1 MIFDSKEL
9 RPGEKLGRY
18 QLLLPIAR
26 GGMGQVWAARR
37 VGSRGTE
44 GLVAIKT
51 LLPTHEDSEQLQGML
66 RSEARLASQI
76 RHPNVAET
84 LELGEQNGTFYLV
97 MEWVEGE
104 PLEQVLRAAR
114 SLGGI
119 PIPIAVNII
128 VQGLRGLHAAHD
140 AHDDKGQKLGL
151 VHRDISPQ
159 NLLVTYQ
166 GKVKLVDFGV
176 AKATHR
182 MSQPTAMGEVKG
194 KFAYMAPEQVQG
206 ERLDARADVFAM
218 GIVLYRITTGKHPFK
233 SDNPAATIRN
243 ILSDGT
249 VLPSQ
254 VMPGYPPALEKVVLK
269 ALVRDRQD
277 RFASAR
283 EMMEAL
289 EAAIPA
295 EELAKA
301 ERETEPLL
309 RRLFESR
316 IAERAMAMH
325 AAIRHADGDLAAL
338 ELTDP
343 RYPMSHPS
351 MRAVALRTS
360 EGMLLPSEGSL
371 RIEAAARPG
380 EPLMHASPSQPP
392 SPERT
397 RAAVKSFHPPK
408 PKRQGWPALIAVA
421 AGLLLPL
428 AFQTIHRQRAAA
440 VEPVVT
446 ATPLHSTPI
455 PPPASVAPPP
465 PQVAAEAVPAPLVPA
480 AGRDAGAA
488 EKAVTVRPATRL
500 RAAPKKPALVDKT
513 LSVDKSAIEK
523 WGPAEKPAP
532 VEKPVE
538 KPALDEQH

>member
-1 MIFDSKEL
+1 LNFDSKEL
-9 RPGEKLGRY
+9 RPGDKLGRY

-37 VGSRGTE
+37 VGSRGAT
-44 GLVAIKT
+44 GLVAVKT
-51 LLPTHEDSEQLQGML
+51 LLPTHEDSEQLQTML
-66 RSEARLASQI
+66 QSEARLASQI

-84 LELGEQNGTFYLV
+84 LELGLHEGTYYLV
-97 MEWVEGE
+97 LEWVEGE
-104 PLEQVLRAAR
+104 PLEQILRGAR
-114 SLGGI
+114 SVGGI
-119 PIPIAVNII
+119 PIPVAVHLI

-140 AHDDKGQKLGL
+140 AHDDKGQLLGL

-159 NLLVTYQ
+159 NLLVTYS
-166 GKVKLVDFGV
+166 GTVKLVDFGV

-218 GIVLYRITTGKHPFK
+218 GTVLYRITTGKHPFK

-249 VLPSQ
+249 TPPSQ
-254 VMPGYPPALEKVVLK
+254 LVPGYPPLLEQVVIK
-269 ALVRDRQD
+269 ALARDRKE

-289 EAAIPA
+289 EASLPPA
-295 EELAKA
+295 ERAQG

-316 IAERAMAMH
+316 IAERAMAMN
-325 AAIRHADGDLAAL
+325 AAIRRADGDIAAL
-338 ELTDP
+338 ELIDP

-360 EGMLLPSEGSL
+360 EGMLLPSEGALRTSDGSL
-371 RIEAAARPG
+371 PTSEGALRAAGNADF
-380 EPLMHASPSQPP
+380 
-392 SPERT
+392 PERS
-397 RAAVKSFHPPK
+397 RILVKSFHPK
-408 PKRQGWPALIAVA
+408 PKKQGWPALIAVA

-428 AFQTIHRQRAAA
+428 AFQTLHRQSAPGVVSIAAPPD
-440 VEPVVT
+440 VHSSPVPV
-446 ATPLHSTPI
+446 
-455 PPPASVAPPP
+455 PPPASASAATAAPVAGEKPLPTSVP
-465 PQVAAEAVPAPLVPA
+465 SAA
-480 AGRDAGAA
+480 RDAGVS
-488 EKAVTVRPATRL
+488 EKSAVPRPITKP
-500 RAAPKKPALVDKT
+500 RAVPKKPAVL
-513 LSVDKSAIEK
+513 E
-523 WGPAEKPAP
+523 
-532 VEKPVE
+532 
-538 KPALDEQH
+538 EQR

>member
-1 MIFDSKEL
+1 LIFETKEL

-37 VGSRGTE
+37 IGTRGTQ
-44 GLVAIKT
+44 GLVAVKT

-66 RSEARLASQI
+66 RSEARLAAQI

-84 LELGEQNGTFYLV
+84 FELGEQEGTFYLV

-104 PLEQVLRAAR
+104 PLEQILRAAR
-114 SLGGI
+114 SMGGI
-119 PIPIAVNII
+119 PIAIAVHLI

-140 AHDDKGQKLGL
+140 AHDDKGVLLGL
-151 VHRDISPQ
+151 VHRDVSPQ
-159 NLLVTYQ
+159 NLLVTYS
-166 GKVKLVDFGV
+166 GTVKLVDFGV

-254 VMPGYPPALEKVVLK
+254 VRPGYPPLLEQVVLK
-269 ALVRDRQD
+269 SLARDRTE
-277 RFASAR
+277 RFASAK

-289 EAAIPA
+289 EAALPPA
-295 EELAKA
+295 ERVEG
-301 ERETEPLL
+301 ERETERLMK
-309 RRLFESR
+309 RLFESR
-316 IAERAMAMH
+316 IAERAMAMN
-325 AAIRHADGDLAAL
+325 AAIRRADGDIAAL
-338 ELTDP
+338 ELVDP

-351 MRAVALRTS
+351 MRAVSVRTS
-360 EGMLLPSEGSL
+360 EGMLVPSDGALRASDGILRTSDGAIPGSDSAI
-371 RIEAAARPG
+371 RAAGAP
-380 EPLMHASPSQPP
+380 
-392 SPERT
+392 PERS
-397 RAAVKSFHPPK
+397 RAVVKSFHPK
-408 PKRQGWPALIAVA
+408 AKRQGWPALIAVA

-428 AFQTIHRQRAAA
+428 AFQTIHRQRAGA
-440 VEPVVT
+440 VEPIVLPPEV
-446 ATPLHSTPI
+446 HSSPVPP
-455 PPPASVAPPP
+455 PPPANASAGAV
-465 PQVAAEAVPAPLVPA
+465 VAAPVAGDKPTA
-480 AGRDAGAA
+480 ALPGVSRDAGTA
-488 EKAVTVRPATRL
+488 ERSALPRPAARP
-500 RAAPKKPALVDKT
+500 RVAPKKPAL
-513 LSVDKSAIEK
+513 
-523 WGPAEKPAP
+523 
-532 VEKPVE
+532 
-538 KPALDEQH
+538 LDEQH

>member
-1 MIFDSKEL
+1 LIFDSKEL
-9 RPGEKLGRY
+9 RPGDRLGRY

-37 VGSRGTE
+37 VGSRGAE
-44 GLVAIKT
+44 ALVAIKT
-51 LLPTHEDSEQLQGML
+51 LLPTHEDSEQLQAML

-84 LELGEQNGTFYLV
+84 LELGEHEGTFYLV

-104 PLEQVLRAAR
+104 PLEQILRAAR
-114 SLGGI
+114 SMGGI
-119 PIPIAVNII
+119 PIPVAVNLI
-128 VQGLRGLHAAHD
+128 VQGLRGLHAAHE
-140 AHDDKGQKLGL
+140 AHDDKGQLLGL

-159 NLLVTYQ
+159 NLLVTYS
-166 GKVKLVDFGV
+166 GNVKLVDFGV

-182 MSQPTAMGEVKG
+182 MSQPTAFGEVKG

-249 VLPSQ
+249 TLPSEL
-254 VMPGYPPALEKVVLK
+254 VPGYPPALEQVVLK
-269 ALVRDRQD
+269 ALVRDRKE

-289 EAAIPA
+289 EASLPPV
-295 EELAKA
+295 EFAKG

-316 IAERAMAMH
+316 IAERAMAMN
-325 AAIRHADGDLAAL
+325 AAVRRADGDLAAL
-338 ELTDP
+338 ELIDP

-360 EGMLLPSEGSL
+360 EGMLVPSESSL
-371 RIEAAARPG
+371 RTSEGALATAEDQERVAAADFPT
-380 EPLMHASPSQPP
+380 A
-392 SPERT
+392 ERS
-397 RAAVKSFHPPK
+397 RIVVKSFHPK
-408 PKRQGWPALIAVA
+408 AKRQGWPALIAVA

-428 AFQTIHRQRAAA
+428 GFQTIRQRAAG
-440 VEPVVT
+440 VEPIV
-446 ATPLHSTPI
+446 I
-455 PPPASVAPPP
+455 PPSAIPSATAPPLTGAAGARP
-465 PQVAAEAVPAPLVPA
+465 ALSAAAESALSAPGVS
-480 AGRDAGAA
+480 RDAGVGAKSGMPRPMPRA
-488 EKAVTVRPATRL
+488 PRPA
-500 RAAPKKPALVDKT
+500 KKPVT
-513 LSVDKSAIEK
+513 S
-523 WGPAEKPAP
+523 PEKPATVP
-532 VEKPVE
+532 DNPSTL
-538 KPALDEQH
+538 PDEYR

>member
-1 MIFDSKEL
+1 LNFESKEL
-9 RPGEKLGRY
+9 RPGDKLGRY

-37 VGSRGTE
+37 VGSRGAD

-51 LLPTHEDSEQLQGML
+51 LLPTHEDSEQLQSML

-84 LELGEQNGTFYLV
+84 FELGEHDGTFYLV

-104 PLEQVLRAAR
+104 PLEQILRAAR
-114 SLGGI
+114 SMGGI
-119 PIPIAVNII
+119 PIRVAVHLI
-128 VQGLRGLHAAHD
+128 VQGLCGLHAAHD
-140 AHDDKGQKLGL
+140 AHDDKGQLLGL

-159 NLLVTYQ
+159 NLLVTYS
-166 GKVKLVDFGV
+166 GTVKLVDFGV

-249 VLPSQ
+249 TLPSQ
-254 VMPGYPPALEKVVLK
+254 VLPGYPPLLEQVVLK
-269 ALVRDRQD
+269 ALARDRKD

-283 EMMEAL
+283 DMMEAL
-289 EAAIPA
+289 EASLPPG
-295 EELAKA
+295 ERLLGQ
-301 ERETEPLL
+301 RETEPLL

-316 IAERAMAMH
+316 IAERAMAMN
-325 AAIRHADGDLAAL
+325 AAVRRADGDRAAL
-338 ELTDP
+338 ELMDP

-360 EGMLLPSEGSL
+360 EGMLLPSEGAL
-371 RIEAAARPG
+371 RTSEGAFPTG
-380 EPLMHASPSQPP
+380 EKAHRTSGSAEF
-392 SPERT
+392 PERS
-397 RAAVKSFHPPK
+397 RIVVKSFHPK
-408 PKRQGWPALIAVA
+408 AKRQGWPALIAVA

-428 AFQTIHRQRAAA
+428 AFQTLRSQHAAGIESI
-440 VEPVVT
+440 VSPT
-446 ATPLHSTPI
+446 DLHSSPVPP
-455 PPPASVAPPP
+455 PPPASASAAVMAPQAVEKPVTTSVPSVA
-465 PQVAAEAVPAPLVPA
+465 
-480 AGRDAGAA
+480 RDAGAA
-488 EKAVTVRPATRL
+488 EKTATPPRPVARP
-500 RAAPKKPALVDKT
+500 RPAPKKPAV
-513 LSVDKSAIEK
+513 
-523 WGPAEKPAP
+523 
-532 VEKPVE
+532 
-538 KPALDEQH
+538 LDEQH

>member
-1 MIFDSKEL
+1 MFDSKEL

-18 QLLLPIAR
+18 QLLLAIAR

-44 GLVAIKT
+44 GLVAVKT

-84 LELGEQNGTFYLV
+84 FELGEHNGTFYLV

-104 PLEQVLRAAR
+104 PLEQILRAAR
-114 SLGGI
+114 SMGGI
-119 PIPIAVNII
+119 PIAIAVNLI

-140 AHDDKGQKLGL
+140 AHDDKGQHLGL

-159 NLLVTYQ
+159 NLLVTYG

-249 VLPSQ
+249 VPPSH
-254 VMPGYPPALEKVVLK
+254 VVSGYPAELEKVVLK

-277 RFASAR
+277 RYTSAR

-289 EAAIPA
+289 EAALPA
-295 EELAKA
+295 AELAQA

-316 IAERAMAMH
+316 IAERTMAMH
-325 AAIRHADGDLAAL
+325 AALRHADGDLAAL
-338 ELTDP
+338 ELVDP
-343 RYPMSHPS
+343 RYPLSHPS

-371 RIEAAARPG
+371 RIETFPRTNDAALPAPPARK
-380 EPLMHASPSQPP
+380 STPP
-392 SPERT
+392 EQT
-397 RAAVKSFHPPK
+397 RALVKSFHPK
-408 PKRQGWPALIAVA
+408 AKRQGWPALIAVA

-440 VEPVVT
+440 VEPIVT
-446 ATPLHSTPI
+446 ATPLHSSPV
-455 PPPASVAPPP
+455 PPPSAVPVPPAP
-465 PQVAAEAVPAPLVPA
+465 AAEAFPLPNA
-480 AGRDAGAA
+480 AMSGRDAGASERPA
-488 EKAVTVRPATRL
+488 PTRPGVRPRPLPKRPAGASPAPLSTPL
-500 RAAPKKPALVDKT
+500 AAPPPASL
-513 LSVDKSAIEK
+513 E
-523 WGPAEKPAP
+523 
-532 VEKPVE
+532 
-538 KPALDEQH
+538 EQH

>member
-1 MIFDSKEL
+1 LIFDTKEL
-9 RPGEKLGRY
+9 RPGEKLGGY

-37 VGSRGTE
+37 VGTRGRE
-44 GLVAIKT
+44 GIVAVKT

-84 LELGEQNGTFYLV
+84 FELGEQDGTFYLV

-104 PLEQVLRAAR
+104 PLEQILRAAR
-114 SLGGI
+114 SMGGI
-119 PIPIAVNII
+119 PTTIAVHLI
-128 VQGLRGLHAAHD
+128 VQGLRGLHAAHE
-140 AHDDKGQKLGL
+140 AEDDKGQLLGL

-159 NLLVTYQ
+159 NLLVTYA

-182 MSQPTAMGEVKG
+182 MSQPTAVGEVKG

-254 VMPGYPPALEKVVLK
+254 VRPGYPPLLEQVVLK
-269 ALVRDRQD
+269 ALARDRTE

-289 EAAIPA
+289 EASFSPA
-295 EELAKA
+295 ERAEG
-301 ERETEPLL
+301 ERETEKLM
-309 RRLFESR
+309 RRLFEAR
-316 IAERAMAMH
+316 IAERAMAMN
-325 AAIRHADGDLAAL
+325 AAIRHADGDIAAL
-338 ELTDP
+338 ELVDP

-360 EGMLLPSEGSL
+360 EGMLLPSDGAVRTSEGTMPPSEGAV
-371 RIEAAARPG
+371 R
-380 EPLMHASPSQPP
+380 PSQPP
-392 SPERT
+392 LPERS
-397 RAAVKSFHPPK
+397 RSVVKSFHPK
-408 PKRQGWPALIAVA
+408 AKRQGWPALIAVA

-428 AFQTIHRQRAAA
+428 AFQTIHRQRAGA
-440 VEPVVT
+440 VEPIVVPPEVHSS
-446 ATPLHSTPI
+446 PLPP
-455 PPPASVAPPP
+455 PPPATATAVATVVAPVSGEKPA
-465 PQVAAEAVPAPLVPA
+465 VSAVPGVSH
-480 AGRDAGAA
+480 DAGIG
-488 EKAVTVRPATRL
+488 EKTAVPRPIMRP
-500 RAAPKKPALVDKT
+500 RVIPKKPTV
-513 LSVDKSAIEK
+513 
-523 WGPAEKPAP
+523 
-532 VEKPVE
+532 
-538 KPALDEQH
+538 LDEPR

>member
-1 MIFDSKEL
+1 LIFETKEL

-37 VGSRGTE
+37 VGSRGFE

-51 LLPTHEDSEQLQGML
+51 LLPTHEDSEQLQAML

-84 LELGEQNGTFYLV
+84 FELGEHNGTFYLV

-114 SLGGI
+114 LMVGGI

-128 VQGLRGLHAAHD
+128 AQGLRGLHAAHE
-140 AHDDKGQKLGL
+140 AHDDKGRLRGL
-151 VHRDISPQ
+151 DHRDISPQ
-159 NLLVTYQ
+159 NLLVTYAGQ
-166 GKVKLVDFGV
+166 VKLVDFGV

-182 MSQPTAMGEVKG
+182 LSQPTAMGEVKG

-249 VLPSQ
+249 VPPSR
-254 VMPGYPPALEKVVLK
+254 VIPGYPAALENVVLK
-269 ALVRDRQD
+269 ALIRDRTE
-277 RFASAR
+277 RFGSAL

-289 EAAIPA
+289 EAALPPEQLA
-295 EELAKA
+295 EGRA
-301 ERETEPLL
+301 ETEKLV

-316 IAERAMAMH
+316 IAERAMAMN
-325 AAIRHADGDLAAL
+325 AAIRHADGDIAAL
-338 ELTDP
+338 ELVDP

-351 MRAVALRTS
+351 MRAVAVRTS
-360 EGMLLPSEGSL
+360 EGMLVPSDGAMRAGEVFPTSEG
-371 RIEAAARPG
+371 A
-380 EPLMHASPSQPP
+380 MHASHAQAPA
-392 SPERT
+392 PERS
-397 RAAVKSFHPPK
+397 RAMVKSFHPK
-408 PKRQGWPALIAVA
+408 ARRQGWPALIAVA

-428 AFQTIHRQRAAA
+428 AFQTIHRNAAFG

-446 ATPLHSTPI
+446 TPPLASSPVRLPPPPVPAVAVPTAAAAENTLAAPVAAVHDAGAEKVATPRPASRPRLAPKRPAKEPALGA
-455 PPPASVAPPP
+455 PPPA
-465 PQVAAEAVPAPLVPA
+465 
-480 AGRDAGAA
+480 
-488 EKAVTVRPATRL
+488 T
-500 RAAPKKPALVDKT
+500 ALP
-513 LSVDKSAIEK
+513 S
-523 WGPAEKPAP
+523 PY
-532 VEKPVE
+532 
-538 KPALDEQH
+538 DEQH

>member
-1 MIFDSKEL
+1 LIFDTKEL

-37 VGSRGTE
+37 VGTRGME

-66 RSEARLASQI
+66 RSEARLAAQI

-84 LELGEQNGTFYLV
+84 FELGEQDGTFYLV

-104 PLEQVLRAAR
+104 PLEQILRAAR
-114 SLGGI
+114 SMGGI
-119 PIPIAVNII
+119 PIPVAVHLI
-128 VQGLRGLHAAHD
+128 VQGLRGLHAAHE
-140 AHDDKGQKLGL
+140 AQDDKGQLLGL

-159 NLLVTYQ
+159 NLLVTYP
-166 GKVKLVDFGV
+166 GTVKLVDFGV

-182 MSQPTAMGEVKG
+182 MSQPTALGEVKG

-254 VMPGYPPALEKVVLK
+254 VRPGYPPLLEQVVLK
-269 ALVRDRQD
+269 SLARDRTD

-289 EAAIPA
+289 EASLSPA
-295 EELAKA
+295 ERAEG
-301 ERETEPLL
+301 ERETERLM

-316 IAERAMAMH
+316 IAERAMAMN
-325 AAIRHADGDLAAL
+325 AAIRHADGDIAAL
-338 ELTDP
+338 ELVDP

-360 EGMLLPSEGSL
+360 EGMPLPSDGALRTSEGS
-371 RIEAAARPG
+371 
-380 EPLMHASPSQPP
+380 MPP
-392 SPERT
+392 SDGAPRAAQAGPERS
-397 RAAVKSFHPPK
+397 RSVVKSFHPK
-408 PKRQGWPALIAVA
+408 AKRQGWPALIAVA
-421 AGLLLPL
+421 AGLLIPL
-428 AFQTIHRQRAAA
+428 AFQTIHRQRAGA
-440 VEPVVT
+440 VEPIVVPPEIHSS
-446 ATPLHSTPI
+446 PLPP
-455 PPPASVAPPP
+455 PPPANATAAATLVAPIAGEKPA
-465 PQVAAEAVPAPLVPA
+465 VSAAPGASP
-480 AGRDAGAA
+480 DAG
-488 EKAVTVRPATRL
+488 
-500 RAAPKKPALVDKT
+500 
-513 LSVDKSAIEK
+513 I
-523 WGPAEKPAP
+523 AEKPAAPRP
-532 VEKPVE
+532 VMRPRAVPKKPTV
-538 KPALDEQH
+538 LDEQR

>member
-1 MIFDSKEL
+1 LIFDTKEL
-9 RPGEKLGRY
+9 RPGEKLGGY

-37 VGSRGTE
+37 VGTRGTE
-44 GLVAIKT
+44 GIVAVKT

-66 RSEARLASQI
+66 RSEARLAAQI

-84 LELGEQNGTFYLV
+84 FELGEQNGTFYLV

-104 PLEQVLRAAR
+104 PLEQILRAAR
-114 SLGGI
+114 SMGGI
-119 PIPIAVNII
+119 PIPIAVDLI
-128 VQGLRGLHAAHD
+128 VQGLRGLHAAHE
-140 AHDDKGQKLGL
+140 AQDDKGQLLGL

-159 NLLVTYQ
+159 NLLVTYG

-182 MSQPTAMGEVKG
+182 MSQPTAVGEVKG

-254 VMPGYPPALEKVVLK
+254 VRPGYPPLLEQVVLK
-269 ALVRDRQD
+269 ALARDRTE

-289 EAAIPA
+289 EASMSPA
-295 EELAKA
+295 ERAEG
-301 ERETEPLL
+301 ERETERLM
-309 RRLFESR
+309 RRFFESR
-316 IAERAMAMH
+316 IAERAMAMN
-325 AAIRHADGDLAAL
+325 AAIRHADGDIAAL
-338 ELTDP
+338 ELVDP

-360 EGMLLPSEGSL
+360 EGMLLSSDGALRTSEGTMPPSEGTM
-371 RIEAAARPG
+371 P
-380 EPLMHASPSQPP
+380 ASEGAVRASQPA
-392 SPERT
+392 PERS
-397 RAAVKSFHPPK
+397 RSVVKSFHPK
-408 PKRQGWPALIAVA
+408 AKRQGWPALIAVA

-428 AFQTIHRQRAAA
+428 AFQTIHRQRAGG
-440 VEPVVT
+440 VEPIVMPPEIHSS
-446 ATPLHSTPI
+446 PLPP
-455 PPPASVAPPP
+455 PPPASATAAATLVAPAPGEK
-465 PQVAAEAVPAPLVPA
+465 AAISAVPGVSHDGGIGEKTAAP
-480 AGRDAGAA
+480 
-488 EKAVTVRPATRL
+488 RPIMRP
-500 RAAPKKPALVDKT
+500 RVIPKKPA
-513 LSVDKSAIEK
+513 
-523 WGPAEKPAP
+523 
-532 VEKPVE
+532 
-538 KPALDEQH
+538 ALDEPR

>member
-1 MIFDSKEL
+1 MIFETKEL

-37 VGSRGTE
+37 VGTRGTQ
-44 GLVAIKT
+44 GLVAVKT
-51 LLPTHEDSEQLQGML
+51 LLPTHEDSEQLQAML

-84 LELGEQNGTFYLV
+84 IELGEQDGTFYLV

-104 PLEQVLRAAR
+104 PLEQILRAAR
-114 SLGGI
+114 SMGGI
-119 PIPIAVNII
+119 PSPIAVHLI

-140 AHDDKGQKLGL
+140 AHDDKGQLLGL

-159 NLLVTYQ
+159 NLLVTYS
-166 GKVKLVDFGV
+166 GTVKLVDFGV

-254 VMPGYPPALEKVVLK
+254 VRPGYPPLLEQVVLK
-269 ALVRDRQD
+269 ALARDRTE

-289 EAAIPA
+289 DAALSPA
-295 EELAKA
+295 ERAEG
-301 ERETEPLL
+301 ERETERLM
-309 RRLFESR
+309 RRLFETR
-316 IAERAMAMH
+316 IAERAMAMN
-325 AAIRHADGDLAAL
+325 AAIRRADGDIAAL
-338 ELTDP
+338 ELIDP

-351 MRAVALRTS
+351 MRAVSVRTSEGMLVPSDGALRTS
-360 EGMLLPSEGSL
+360 EGA
-371 RIEAAARPG
+371 I
-380 EPLMHASPSQPP
+380 PP
-392 SPERT
+392 SDSLIRAAGAPVPERS
-397 RAAVKSFHPPK
+397 RSVVKSFHPK
-408 PKRQGWPALIAVA
+408 ARRQGWPALIAVA
-421 AGLLLPL
+421 AGLLIPL

-440 VEPVVT
+440 VEPIVL
-446 ATPLHSTPI
+446 PPEIHSSP
-455 PPPASVAPPP
+455 VPPP
-465 PQVAAEAVPAPLVPA
+465 PPVTASAAAVVVAPASGEKFPA
-480 AGRDAGAA
+480 AAAPGVSPDGGAP
-488 EKAVTVRPATRL
+488 EKALLEKTALPRPVVRPRI
-500 RAAPKKPALVDKT
+500 APKKPAL
-513 LSVDKSAIEK
+513 LE
-523 WGPAEKPAP
+523 
-532 VEKPVE
+532 
-538 KPALDEQH
+538 EQH

>member
-1 MIFDSKEL
+1 MIFDTKEL
-9 RPGEKLGRY
+9 RPGDKLGRY

-37 VGSRGTE
+37 VGTHGAD
-44 GLVAIKT
+44 GLVAVKT

-66 RSEARLASQI
+66 RSEAKLASQI

-84 LELGEQNGTFYLV
+84 LELGEQDGTFYLV

-104 PLEQVLRAAR
+104 PLEQIIRAAR
-114 SLGGI
+114 SMGGI
-119 PIPIAVNII
+119 PISIAVHLI
-128 VQGLRGLHAAHD
+128 VQGLRGLHAAHE
-140 AHDDKGQKLGL
+140 AQDDKGRYLGL

-159 NLLVTYQ
+159 NLLVTYA
-166 GKVKLVDFGV
+166 GTVKLVDFGV

-218 GIVLYRITTGKHPFK
+218 GTVLYRITTGKHPFK

-243 ILSDGT
+243 ILSDAT
-249 VLPSQ
+249 TLPSQ
-254 VMPGYPPALEKVVLK
+254 LIPDYPAQLEQVVLK
-269 ALVRDRQD
+269 ALARDRRE

-289 EAAIPA
+289 EACLPA
-295 EELAKA
+295 EERALG
-301 ERETEPLL
+301 ERETEPLM

-316 IAERAMAMH
+316 IAERAMAMN
-325 AAIRHADGDLAAL
+325 AAIRRADGDLAAL
-338 ELTDP
+338 ELVDP

-360 EGMLLPSEGSL
+360 EGMLASSDGALRTAEGSLPPSEGAL
-371 RIEAAARPG
+371 RAAG
-380 EPLMHASPSQPP
+380 
-392 SPERT
+392 SPELQERS
-397 RAAVKSFHPPK
+397 RIVIKSFHPK

-428 AFQTIHRQRAAA
+428 AFQTLHRAPA
-440 VEPVVT
+440 VESIAAPLDVHSSPV
-446 ATPLHSTPI
+446 PP
-455 PPPASVAPPP
+455 PPPASAVPTAAPMVAETAPIPSAP
-465 PQVAAEAVPAPLVPA
+465 VAA
-480 AGRDAGAA
+480 RDAGAS
-488 EKAVTVRPATRL
+488 EKTAIPRPVMRP
-500 RAAPKKPALVDKT
+500 RPAPKKPAV
-513 LSVDKSAIEK
+513 V
-523 WGPAEKPAP
+523 
-532 VEKPVE
+532 VEKPT
-538 KPALDEQH
+538 PDEFR

>member
-1 MIFDSKEL
+1 MIFNSKEL
-9 RPGEKLGRY
+9 RPGDRLGRY

-37 VGSRGTE
+37 VGSRGAE

-51 LLPTHEDSEQLQGML
+51 LLPTHEDSEQLQAML

-84 LELGEQNGTFYLV
+84 LELGEHEGTFYLAI
-97 MEWVEGE
+97 EWVEGE
-104 PLEQVLRAAR
+104 PLEQILRAAR
-114 SLGGI
+114 SMGGI
-119 PIPIAVNII
+119 PIPVAVHLI
-128 VQGLRGLHAAHD
+128 VQGLRGLHAAHE
-140 AHDDKGQKLGL
+140 AHDDKGQLLGL

-159 NLLVTYQ
+159 NLLVTYA

-182 MSQPTAMGEVKG
+182 MSQPTAFGEVKG

-249 VLPSQ
+249 TLPSAL
-254 VMPGYPPALEKVVLK
+254 VPGYPPALEQVVLK
-269 ALVRDRQD
+269 ALARDRQE

-289 EAAIPA
+289 ETALPPA
-295 EELAKA
+295 ERAQG

-316 IAERAMAMH
+316 IAERAIALN
-325 AAIRHADGDLAAL
+325 AAIRRADGDVAAL
-338 ELTDP
+338 ELIDP

-360 EGMLLPSEGSL
+360 EGMLVPSEGALRTSEGMLPAAMDDSL
-371 RIEAAARPG
+371 RAAGAG
-380 EPLMHASPSQPP
+380 TP
-392 SPERT
+392 SPERS
-397 RAAVKSFHPPK
+397 RILVKSFHPK
-408 PKRQGWPALIAVA
+408 AKRQGWPALIAVA

-428 AFQTIHRQRAAA
+428 AFQTIRQQRAAG
-440 VEPVVT
+440 VEPIVMRPG
-446 ATPLHSTPI
+446 AMPSAAA
-455 PPPASVAPPP
+455 PPPAPPIAS
-465 PQVAAEAVPAPLVPA
+465 AALPSALPEKASGMPNA
-480 AGRDAGAA
+480 AASRDAGAS
-488 EKAVTVRPATRL
+488 EKAALPRAPRAPRP
-500 RAAPKKPALVDKT
+500 APKKPASLPDKPIS
-513 LSVDKSAIEK
+513 LPE
-523 WGPAEKPAP
+523 EYR
-532 VEKPVE
+532 
-538 KPALDEQH
+538 

>member
-1 MIFDSKEL
+1 LIFDNKEL
-9 RPGEKLGRY
+9 RPGDKLGRY

-51 LLPTHEDSEQLQGML
+51 LLPSHEDSEQLQAML

-84 LELGEQNGTFYLV
+84 LELGEERGTFYLV

-104 PLEQVLRAAR
+104 PLEQILRAAR
-114 SLGGI
+114 SMGGI
-119 PIPIAVNII
+119 PIAVAVDLI
-128 VQGLRGLHAAHD
+128 VQGLRGLHAAHE
-140 AHDDKGQKLGL
+140 AHDDKGRLLGL

-159 NLLVTYQ
+159 NLLVTYT

-182 MSQPTAMGEVKG
+182 MSQPTAVGEVKG

-249 VLPSQ
+249 VPPSH
-254 VMPGYPPALEKVVLK
+254 VVPGYSPLLEKVVLK
-269 ALVRDRQD
+269 ALARDRTE

-289 EAAIPA
+289 EAAFPPA
-295 EELAKA
+295 ERLEG
-301 ERETEPLL
+301 ERETERLV

-325 AAIRHADGDLAAL
+325 AAIRHADGDIAAL

-360 EGMLLPSEGSL
+360 EGMLVPSEGAL
-371 RIEAAARPG
+371 RTSEGALP
-380 EPLMHASPSQPP
+380 AS
-392 SPERT
+392 EGAI
-397 RAAVKSFHPPK
+397 RAAGAPLPDRSRAVVKSFHPK
-408 PKRQGWPALIAVA
+408 AKRQGWPALIAVA

-428 AFQTIHRQRAAA
+428 AFQTIHRERAAG
-440 VEPVVT
+440 VESIV
-446 ATPLHSTPI
+446 I
-455 PPPASVAPPP
+455 PPEAHSSPVPPPRAASVSVY
-465 PQVAAEAVPAPLVPA
+465 PQVPVPVPVPA
-480 AGRDAGAA
+480 AGEKPLGTSNSAVGRDAGAS
-488 EKAVTVRPATRL
+488 EKAAMPRPL
-500 RAAPKKPALVDKT
+500 PRAPRPVPKKPAV
-513 LSVDKSAIEK
+513 
-523 WGPAEKPAP
+523 
-532 VEKPVE
+532 
-538 KPALDEQH
+538 LDEQH

>member
-1 MIFDSKEL
+1 LIFDTKEL

-44 GLVAIKT
+44 GIVAVKT

-84 LELGEQNGTFYLV
+84 FELGEQEGTFYLV

-104 PLEQVLRAAR
+104 PLEQILRAAR
-114 SLGGI
+114 SMGGI
-119 PIPIAVNII
+119 PTSVAVHLI
-128 VQGLRGLHAAHD
+128 VQGLRGLHAAHE
-140 AHDDKGQKLGL
+140 AQDDKGQLLGL

-159 NLLVTYQ
+159 NLLVTYG

-182 MSQPTAMGEVKG
+182 MSQPTAVGEVKG

-254 VMPGYPPALEKVVLK
+254 VKPGYPPLLEQVVLK
-269 ALVRDRQD
+269 ALARDRTD

-289 EAAIPA
+289 EASLSPDERA
-295 EELAKA
+295 EG
-301 ERETEPLL
+301 ERETERLM

-316 IAERAMAMH
+316 IAERAMALN
-325 AAIRHADGDLAAL
+325 AAIRHADGDIAAL
-338 ELTDP
+338 ELVDP

-360 EGMLLPSEGSL
+360 EGMLLPSDGAVRTSEGTLPPSEGAL
-371 RIEAAARPG
+371 R
-380 EPLMHASPSQPP
+380 PSQPP
-392 SPERT
+392 LPERS
-397 RAAVKSFHPPK
+397 RSVVKSFHPK
-408 PKRQGWPALIAVA
+408 AKRQGWPALIAVA
-421 AGLLLPL
+421 AGLLIPL
-428 AFQTIHRQRAAA
+428 AFQTLHRQRAGA
-440 VEPVVT
+440 VEPIVVPPEIHSS
-446 ATPLHSTPI
+446 PLPP
-455 PPPASVAPPP
+455 PPPANATAAPTLVAPAPGERP
-465 PQVAAEAVPAPLVPA
+465 AVSAVPGVSH
-480 AGRDAGAA
+480 DAGIG
-488 EKAVTVRPATRL
+488 EKT
-500 RAAPKKPALVDKT
+500 AAPRPVMRPRVIPKKTTV
-513 LSVDKSAIEK
+513 
-523 WGPAEKPAP
+523 
-532 VEKPVE
+532 
-538 KPALDEQH
+538 LDEQR